1 MASSG
6 CWSALLRWSAFNL
19 AMGLSSAA
27 RDWTLTH
34 GLRVL
39 VVLIAVLAVRAL
51 LVRTIGPAFRRS
63 LVRSISE
70 EGRAEELK
78 RAETLSQVASTT
90 LVAAVL
96 LIGVFLILAELGFT
110 LAPALAGLGITGI
123 AVGLGA
129 QTLVKDAIN
138 GTLIL
143 AENQFRRGD
152 MVTIA
157 GVTGR
162 VVDLGLR
169 RTVLRAEDGT
179 LFSVPNSSIAVAA
192 NHTRGYSGISFEVR
206 LPYAA
211 DIDRAIAEVG
221 RIGREVAQDPEYHQ
235 LILEP
240 PQALRVDAL
249 EDTYLNLRVS
259 GRVAPTPGAQA
270 AVAGEM
276 RKRIKQEFERLGIA
290 YQGGPAEGSN
300 PS

>member
-6 CWSALLRWSAFNL
+6 FWSASLRWSAFKPR
-19 AMGLSSAA
+19 MGLSSAA
-27 RDWTLTH
+27 RDWVLTH

-63 LVRSISE
+63 LVRSTSE

-90 LVAAVL
+90 LVAAVF

-152 MVTIA
+152 VVTIA
-157 GVTGR
+157 GVTGQ
-162 VVDLGLR
+162 VVDFGLR

-179 LFSVPNSSIAVAA
+179 VYSVPNSSIGVAG
-192 NHTRGYSGISFEVR
+192 NHTRDYSGVSLDVR
-206 LPYAA
+206 IPLAA
-211 DIDRAIAEVG
+211 DIDRAIAELD
-221 RIGREVAQDPEYHQ
+221 RIGREVAEDPAYRA
-235 LILEP
+235 LVLEP
-240 PQALRVDAL
+240 PKAVRVDSL
-249 EDTYLNLRVS
+249 EETYLNLLVT
-259 GRVAPTPGAQA
+259 GRVAPAPGAST

-276 RKRIKQEFERLGIA
+276 RKRIRQEFERLGIA